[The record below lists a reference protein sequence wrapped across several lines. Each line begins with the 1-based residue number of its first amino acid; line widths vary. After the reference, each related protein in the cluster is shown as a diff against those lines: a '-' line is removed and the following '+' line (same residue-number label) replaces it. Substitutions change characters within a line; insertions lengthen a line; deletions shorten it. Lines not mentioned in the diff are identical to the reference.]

1 MEKPEVKWKQFL
13 FVPGGSRVEAKSCSC
28 QWLACSSAF
37 MFLPFYPPIVFLPG
51 RKIAPRRWVAHLE
64 ITQDGL
70 WAHAHRFVLH
80 SIVGWE
86 GTTVCGQIMPL
97 IVPQQDAAT
106 TPLLTVELLATLCT
120 CALSISPSGFWFSVI
135 VHQRFLKMIVM
146 PPSPAKSDYKPC
158 FQRVTQKLAV
168 LPAPLPLTVSTCTAW
183 TIYLSSMLT
192 ASP

>member
-1 MEKPEVKWKQFL
+1 MEAISLRSRWQQSGSQILLMPMTSVFL
-13 FVPGGSRVEAKSCSC
+13 SLHV
-28 QWLACSSAF
+28 SS
-37 MFLPFYPPIVFLPG
+37 FLPSHCILARMENSTKTVCG
-51 RKIAPRRWVAHLE
+51 HLE

-70 WAHAHRFVLH
+70 WAHAHHFVLH

-86 GTTVCGQIMPL
+86 GTTACGQIMPL